1 LIAPVIKIRC
11 LFDLFTE
18 KKKSSKHQI
27 LIFTSP
33 TKMNMKTKLGENINT
48 VTKKK
53 PHQTNNS
60 NETSVEHLLYI
71 GLFLVTVDVISKYSL
86 PIQHEVIFKKMADVL
101 PVHLT
106 INVENTLFILHI
118 LENNYRFVKLE
129 CSILELVNYEQIKNH
144 HLDNQHR

>member
-1 LIAPVIKIRC
+1 VGKYKYRNG
-11 LFDLFTE
+11 
-18 KKKSSKHQI
+18 KK
-27 LIFTSP
+27 
-33 TKMNMKTKLGENINT
+33 N
-48 VTKKK
+48 
-53 PHQTNNS
+53 HQTNNS

-86 PIQHEVIFKKMADVL
+86 PIQHEVILKKMADVL

-129 CSILELVNYEQIKNH
+129 CSTLELVNYEQIKNH